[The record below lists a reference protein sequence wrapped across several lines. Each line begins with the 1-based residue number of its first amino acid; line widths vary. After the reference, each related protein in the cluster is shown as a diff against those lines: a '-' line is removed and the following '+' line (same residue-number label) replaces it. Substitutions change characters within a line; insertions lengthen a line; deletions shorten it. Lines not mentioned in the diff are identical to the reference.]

1 MDKKSLV
8 GLLERT
14 AEVLELIGENPF
26 KVKNFASAARALE
39 DDSRDLSELES
50 VQFVGIPRLG
60 KPLAQALMDALKT
73 GEFAPLLE
81 ATRDVP
87 PGVLE
92 MFSVRGIGA
101 KKIRT
106 LWNAGMTSLEE
117 LRDAA
122 VAGKVAALKGFGKK
136 SEVTILEN
144 VEFALTS
151 ATRHHLSK
159 GMEVAQILLE
169 HLDTLSPR
177 VLGSVGRGLETVGDV
192 DLTVTA
198 SSEDVQNALGLLSPL
213 EQPSLEQPSLE
224 QGSYPAWSGTLNRV
238 RFEVAYSSAENRPV
252 TDALCSGSAWADFLL
267 ERARGQGFELSLE
280 GLFKGGTRIQLSSEA
295 ELYSALE
302 LPNVPLE
309 YREKEHLERGIEFL
323 SSLPTSSELI
333 KVQDIRG
340 MLHVHS
346 QYSDGVATVR
356 QMVQG
361 ALERGYAYLGMGD
374 HSVSAFYA
382 NGLSV
387 ERLRAQMLEIDALR
401 AEGFPVLKGSEV
413 DILADGSLDYPD
425 EVLREL
431 DYVVASV
438 HSLFNL
444 SREAQTERLV
454 RAVSHPL
461 VTILGHATGRLLLRR
476 PSYDVDIDAV
486 MAAAALHNTAIEINA
501 NPWRLDVDWRTALEW
516 RDRVMFSINT
526 DAHVVGGLDDLKYG
540 VLMARKAGLTPALVV
555 NCLSVEEFKTFARG

>member
-26 KVKNFASAARALE
+26 KVKNFVGAARALE
-39 DDSRDLSELES
+39 EDPRDLSELEAL
-50 VQFVGIPRLG
+50 QFIGIPRLG
-60 KPLAQALMDALKT
+60 KPLAQALMDTLKT

-81 ATRDVP
+81 AAKDVP

-101 KKIRT
+101 KKIRV
-106 LWNAGMTSLEE
+106 LWDAGFTSLEE
-117 LRDAA
+117 LRGAA
-122 VAGKVAALKGFGKK
+122 QAGKVAALKGFGKK
-136 SEVTILEN
+136 SEQSILEN
-144 VEFALTS
+144 VQFALES
-151 ATRHHLSK
+151 ATRHHFST
-159 GMEVAQILLE
+159 GVAVAEILLE
-169 HLDTLSPR
+169 HLKNLEPR

-198 SSEDVQNALGLLSPL
+198 SSEAVRAALERLSPL
-213 EQPSLEQPSLE
+213 EQPSLEHQ
-224 QGSYPAWSGTLNRV
+224 SYPAWSGTLNRV
-238 RFEVAYSSAENRPV
+238 RFEVAYSSAQNRPV
-252 TDALCSGSAWADFLL
+252 VDALLSGSAWADFLL
-267 ERARGQGFELSLE
+267 ERARSQGFELSLE
-280 GLFKGGTRIQLSSEA
+280 GLYKDGNRIQLSSEN
-295 ELYSALE
+295 ELYEVLG
-302 LPNVPLE
+302 LPLVPLE
-309 YREKEHLERGIEFL
+309 YREKEHLERGIAFL
-323 SSLPTSSELI
+323 ASLPASSELI
-333 KVQDIRG
+333 SVGDIRG

-346 QYSDGVATVR
+346 QYSDGAATVR
-356 QMVQG
+356 QMLEG

-401 AEGFPVLKGSEV
+401 AEGFPILKGSEV

-476 PSYDVDIDAV
+476 PSYDLDIDAV
-486 MAAAALHNTAIEINA
+486 MAAAAAHHTAIEINA

-516 RDRVMFSINT
+516 RDRAMFSINT
-526 DAHVVGGLDDLKYG
+526 DAHVVSGLDDLQYG
-540 VLMARKAGLTPALVV
+540 VLMARKAGLTPARVV
-555 NCLSVEEFKTFARG
+555 NCLSLEEFKSFARG

>member
-39 DDSRDLSELES
+39 DDSRDLAELES
-50 VQFVGIPRLG
+50 VQFIGIPRLG
-60 KPLAQALMDALKT
+60 KPLAQALMDALGT

-81 ATRDVP
+81 AARDVP

-106 LWNAGMTSLEE
+106 LWDAGFTSLEE
-117 LRDAA
+117 LRQGAR
-122 VAGKVAALKGFGKK
+122 AGKVAALKGFGKK
-136 SEVTILEN
+136 SEATILEN

-151 ATRHHLSK
+151 ATRHHLSR
-159 GMEVAQILLE
+159 GMEVAEILLE
-169 HLDTLSPR
+169 HLDNFQPR
-177 VLGSVGRGLETVGDV
+177 VLGSVGRGFETVGDV

-198 SSEDVQNALGLLSPL
+198 PSEAVQNALEMLSPL
-213 EQPSLEQPSLE
+213 EHPSLEHK
-224 QGSYPAWSGTLNRV
+224 SYPAWSGTLSRV

-252 TDALCSGSAWADFLL
+252 TDALFSGSAWADFLL
-267 ERARGQGFELSLE
+267 ERARSRGFELSLE
-280 GLFKGGTRIQLSSEA
+280 GLFKAGNRVELSSEA

-309 YREKEHLERGIEFL
+309 YRESEHLERGISFL
-323 SSLPTSSELI
+323 ASLPTSSEWI

-356 QMVQG
+356 QMAQG

-382 NGLSV
+382 GGLSV

-425 EVLREL
+425 EVLKEL

-486 MAAAALHNTAIEINA
+486 MAAAAAHNTAIEINA

-516 RDRVMFSINT
+516 RDRVTFSINT
-526 DAHVVGGLDDLKYG
+526 DAHVVSGLDDLKYG
-540 VLMARKAGLTPALVV
+540 VRMAQKAGLTPALVV
-555 NCLSVEEFKTFARG
+555 NCLSLEEFKKFARG

>member
-26 KVKNFASAARALE
+26 KVKNFMSAARALE
-39 DDSRDLSELES
+39 EDSRDLSELEAL
-50 VQFVGIPRLG
+50 QFIGVPRLG
-60 KPLAQALMDALKT
+60 KPLAQAMMDALKT

-81 ATRDVP
+81 AARDVP

-92 MFSVRGIGA
+92 MFGVRGIGA
-101 KKIRT
+101 KKIRV
-106 LWNAGMTSLEE
+106 LWDAGITSLEE
-117 LRDAA
+117 LKSAA
-122 VAGKVAALKGFGKK
+122 EAGKVAALKGFGQK
-136 SEVTILEN
+136 SEATILEN
-144 VEFALTS
+144 VRFALES
-151 ATRHHLSK
+151 ATRHSIAK
-159 GMEVAQILLE
+159 GLEVARTLLE
-169 HLDTLSPR
+169 HLGDFEPR

-192 DLTVTA
+192 DLSVTG
-198 SSEDVQNALGLLSPL
+198 SSEAVRSVLEMLSPL
-213 EQPSLEQPSLE
+213 EHPNLEHK
-224 QGSYPAWSGTLNRV
+224 SYPTWSGTLSRV

-252 TDALCSGSAWADFLL
+252 TDALLSGSAWADFLL
-267 ERARGQGFELSLE
+267 ERARARGFELSIE
-280 GLFKGGTRIQLSSEA
+280 GLFRAGNRVELSSEA
-295 ELYSALE
+295 ALYAALE
-302 LPNVPLE
+302 LPDVPLE
-309 YREKEHLERGIEFL
+309 YREKEHLERGILFL
-323 SSLPTSSELI
+323 ASLPASSELI
-333 KVQDIRG
+333 KVEDIRG

-346 QYSDGVATVR
+346 QYSDGAATVR
-356 QMVQG
+356 QMIEG

-401 AEGFPVLKGSEV
+401 AEGFPILKGSEV

-425 EVLREL
+425 EVLEQL

-444 SREAQTERLV
+444 SKEAQTERLV

-476 PSYDVDIDAV
+476 PSYEVDIDAV
-486 MAAAALHNTAIEINA
+486 MAAAATHNTAIEINA

-516 RDRVMFSINT
+516 RDRVHFAINT
-526 DAHVVGGLDDLKYG
+526 DAHVVLGLDDLQYG
-540 VLMARKAGLTPALVV
+540 ILMARKAGLTPANVV
-555 NCLSVEEFKTFARG
+555 NCLSLEEFKSFARG

>member
-14 AEVLELIGENPF
+14 AEVLELIEENPF
-26 KVKNFASAARALE
+26 KVRNFVAAARALE
-39 DDSRDLSELES
+39 EDPRDLTELES
-50 VQFVGIPRLG
+50 LQFIGIPRLG

-73 GEFAPLLE
+73 GEFAPLQE
-81 ATRDVP
+81 AARDVP

-92 MFSVRGIGA
+92 MFGVRGIGA

-106 LWNAGMTSLEE
+106 LWDAGFTSLEE

-122 VAGKVAALKGFGKK
+122 RLGKVAALKGFGKK
-136 SEVTILEN
+136 SELSILEN
-144 VEFALTS
+144 VQFALTS

-159 GMEVAQILLE
+159 GMAVARVLLE
-169 HLDTLSPR
+169 HLDGLQPR

-192 DLTVTA
+192 ALPVTA
-198 SSEDVQNALGLLSPL
+198 SSEAVHNALEMMSPL
-213 EQPSLEQPSLE
+213 EHPSS
-224 QGSYPAWSGTLNRV
+224 PAWSGTLDRV
-238 RFEVAYSSAENRPV
+238 HFEVAYSSAQNRPV
-252 TDALCSGSAWADFLL
+252 TDALFSGGAWADFLL
-267 ERARGQGFELSLE
+267 ERVRNQGFELSLE
-280 GLFKGGTRIQLSSEA
+280 GLFKAGNRVQLSSEA
-295 ELYSALE
+295 ELYAALE

-309 YREKEHLERGIEFL
+309 YREKEHLERGLTFL
-323 SSLPTSSELI
+323 SSLPGAEALI
-333 KVQDIRG
+333 KTQDVRG

-346 QYSDGVATVR
+346 QYSDGAATVR
-356 QMVQG
+356 QMVEG

-382 NGLSV
+382 GGLSA

-401 AEGFPVLKGSEV
+401 EGGLPVLKGSEV

-425 EVLREL
+425 ELLVEL

-444 SREAQTERLV
+444 SKEAQTERLI

-476 PSYDVDIDAV
+476 PSYDVDLDAV
-486 MAAAALHNTAIEINA
+486 MATAAAHHTAIEINA

-526 DAHVVGGLDDLKYG
+526 DAHGVSDLDDLEYG
-540 VLMARKAGLTPALVV
+540 VRIARKAGLTPARVV
-555 NCLSVEEFKTFARG
+555 NCLSMADFKSFARG

>member
-39 DDSRDLSELES
+39 DDSRDLAELES
-50 VQFVGIPRLG
+50 VQFIGIPRLG
-60 KPLAQALMDALKT
+60 KPLAQALMDALGT

-81 ATRDVP
+81 AARDVP

-106 LWNAGMTSLEE
+106 LWDAGFTSLEE
-117 LRDAA
+117 LRQGAR
-122 VAGKVAALKGFGKK
+122 AGKVAALKGFGKK
-136 SEVTILEN
+136 SEATILEN
-144 VEFALTS
+144 VEFALAS
-151 ATRHHLSK
+151 ATRHHLSR
-159 GMEVAQILLE
+159 GMEVAEILLE
-169 HLDTLSPR
+169 HLDNFQPR
-177 VLGSVGRGLETVGDV
+177 VLGSVGRGFETVGDV

-198 SSEDVQNALGLLSPL
+198 PSEAVQNALEMLSPL
-213 EQPSLEQPSLE
+213 EHPSLEHK
-224 QGSYPAWSGTLNRV
+224 SYPAWSGTLSRV

-252 TDALCSGSAWADFLL
+252 TDALFSGSAWADFLL
-267 ERARGQGFELSLE
+267 ERARSRGFELSLE
-280 GLFKGGTRIQLSSEA
+280 GLFKAGNRVELSSEA

-309 YREKEHLERGIEFL
+309 YRESEHLERGISFL
-323 SSLPTSSELI
+323 ASLPTSSEWI

-356 QMVQG
+356 QMAQG

-382 NGLSV
+382 GGLSV

-425 EVLREL
+425 EVLKEL

-486 MAAAALHNTAIEINA
+486 MAAAAAHNTAIEINA

-516 RDRVMFSINT
+516 RDRVTFSINT
-526 DAHVVGGLDDLKYG
+526 DAHVVSGLDDLKYG
-540 VLMARKAGLTPALVV
+540 VRMAQKAGLTPALVV
-555 NCLSVEEFKTFARG
+555 NCLSLEEFRKFARG

>member
-14 AEVLELIGENPF
+14 AEVLELIEENPF
-26 KVKNFASAARALE
+26 KVRNFVAAARALE
-39 DDSRDLSELES
+39 EDPRDLTELES
-50 VQFVGIPRLG
+50 LQFIGIPRLG

-73 GEFAPLLE
+73 GEFAPLQE
-81 ATRDVP
+81 AARDVP

-92 MFSVRGIGA
+92 MFGVRGIGA

-106 LWNAGMTSLEE
+106 LWDAGFTSLEE

-122 VAGKVAALKGFGKK
+122 RLGKVAALKGFGKK
-136 SEVTILEN
+136 SELSILEN
-144 VEFALTS
+144 VQFALTS

-159 GMEVAQILLE
+159 GMAVARVLLE
-169 HLDTLSPR
+169 HLDGLQPR

-198 SSEDVQNALGLLSPL
+198 SSEAVHNALEMISPL
-213 EQPSLEQPSLE
+213 EHP
-224 QGSYPAWSGTLNRV
+224 SYPAWSGTLDRV
-238 RFEVAYSSAENRPV
+238 HFEVAYSSAQNRPV
-252 TDALCSGSAWADFLL
+252 TDALFSGGAWADFLL
-267 ERARGQGFELSLE
+267 ERVRNQGFELSLE
-280 GLFKGGTRIQLSSEA
+280 GLFKAGNRVQLSSEA
-295 ELYSALE
+295 ELYAALE

-309 YREKEHLERGIEFL
+309 YREKEHLERGLTFL
-323 SSLPTSSELI
+323 SSLPGAEALI
-333 KVQDIRG
+333 KTQDVRG

-346 QYSDGVATVR
+346 QYSDGAATVR
-356 QMVQG
+356 QMVEG

-382 NGLSV
+382 GGLSA

-401 AEGFPVLKGSEV
+401 EGGLPVLKGSEV

-425 EVLREL
+425 ELLVEL

-444 SREAQTERLV
+444 SKEAQTERLI

-476 PSYDVDIDAV
+476 PSYDVDLDAV
-486 MAAAALHNTAIEINA
+486 MATAAAHHTAIEINA

-526 DAHVVGGLDDLKYG
+526 DAHGVSDLDDLEYG
-540 VLMARKAGLTPALVV
+540 VRIARKAGLTPARVV
-555 NCLSVEEFKTFARG
+555 NCLSMADFKSFARG